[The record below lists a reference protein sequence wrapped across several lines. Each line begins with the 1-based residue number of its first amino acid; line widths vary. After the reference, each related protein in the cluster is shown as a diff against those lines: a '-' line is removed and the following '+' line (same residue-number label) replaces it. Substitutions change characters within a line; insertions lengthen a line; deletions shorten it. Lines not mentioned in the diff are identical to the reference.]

1 MSRARIQ
8 PISNSNVKLI
18 LMRGI
23 SVYADLDTECL
34 RPTLDALASQNISL
48 PDQPSKI
55 SGNEASMARVA
66 LFGRM
71 GSDPAFDHSIPNA
84 WMAASAGHPFF
95 LFPVSSARAEMQ
107 KSRRILHSWWY
118 DYPSAEQ
125 LTGPIALRKNVEQ
138 YESCGDAANTII
150 VLPDSMVYP
159 FNWNNEENVRSV
171 CSAEKETFNETQ
183 CKDVLGVDLKG
194 SISITYWS
202 HTHRGKGP
210 DMENIERISQDR

>member
-1 MSRARIQ
+1 M
-8 PISNSNVKLI
+8 
-18 LMRGI
+18 
-23 SVYADLDTECL
+23 DTECL
-34 RPTLDALASQNISL
+34 RPTLDALAYQNTSL
-48 PDQPSKI
+48 DDQFNKNF
-55 SGNEASMARVA
+55 GDDASMARVA
-66 LFGRM
+66 LLGRM
-71 GSDPAFDHSIPNA
+71 GSNPTFDHSIPNA

-95 LFPVSSARAEMQ
+95 LFPMNSARAEIQ

-125 LTGPIALRKNVEQ
+125 LTGPIALRKNVKQ

-159 FNWNNEENVRSV
+159 FNWNTEENVRSL
-171 CSAEKETFNETQ
+171 CSAEKETFNESQ
-183 CKDVLGVDLKG
+183 CKDVLEVELKG

-210 DMENIERISQDR
+210 DVENIQRISQDE

>member
-1 MSRARIQ
+1 
-8 PISNSNVKLI
+8 
-18 LMRGI
+18 MRGI

-48 PDQPSKI
+48 PDQSSKI

-95 LFPVSSARAEMQ
+95 LFPVSSARAEIE

-125 LTGPIALRKNVEQ
+125 LTGPIALRKNVKQ

-159 FNWNNEENVRSV
+159 FNWNNEGNVRSV
-171 CSAEKETFNETQ
+171 CSAERETFNETQ

-210 DMENIERISQDR
+210 DMENIERISQDG